1 MHIVTLNHYAGSPQH
16 GMEHRP
22 YHLAHAWVRAGHSA
36 TVVAGTFS
44 HLRVRNPDV
53 GGNVV
58 EEWIDGVRY
67 LWVRT
72 PRYSGNGG
80 RRVLSMAAY
89 VAQVFRLVPSLARSR
104 PDAVV
109 ASSTYPLDIYP
120 ARRLARVSGA
130 RLVFEVHDLWPL
142 SPMELGGYSPRHPF
156 IAAMQRAED
165 AAYASADRV
174 VSLLPGTLPHMVS
187 RGMDPAKF
195 AWIPNG
201 LDFDESAAVA
211 PLPDAH
217 RNAAERARRA
227 GRLVVGYAGSH
238 GLSNALDVLL
248 DAAAHLTDVPVTF
261 LLVGDGPEKPAL
273 QRRAAELRLSNV
285 EFLPPIA
292 RRAVPAFLQAVDV
305 AYLGWNRSPLY
316 RFGIAPN
323 KLLDYMAAARPVLHG
338 VDAYNDPVRD
348 AGCGLSVPP
357 GDPEAVARAV
367 REFVQM
373 PPAMRE
379 ALGSAGEMY
388 VRANHDYRTLAA
400 RFIEVM
406 GGDRGA

>member
-1 MHIVTLNHYAGSPQH
+1 MHIVTLNHYAGSPLH

-53 GGNVV
+53 QGNVV

-67 LWVRT
+67 VWVRT
-72 PRYSGNGG
+72 PWYAGNGA

-89 VAQVFRLVPSLARSR
+89 VAQVFRLVPALARTR

-120 ARRLARVSGA
+120 ARRLARLSGA

-165 AAYASADRV
+165 TAYRSADVV

-201 LDFDESAAVA
+201 LDFDESAAIA
-211 PLPDAH
+211 PLPEAH
-217 RNAAERARRA
+217 RSAIERAREAR
-227 GRLVVGYAGSH
+227 RLVVGYAGSH

-248 DAAAHLTDVPVTF
+248 DAAERLADVPVTF

-273 QRRAAELRLSNV
+273 QRRAAELGLVNV
-285 EFLPPIA
+285 ELLPPVA
-292 RRAVPAFLQAVDV
+292 RRAVPAFLKGVDV
-305 AYLGWNRSPLY
+305 AYLGWNRSALY

-338 VDAYNDPVRD
+338 VDAYNDPVQE
-348 AGCGLSVPP
+348 AGCGLSVAP
-357 GDPEAVARAV
+357 GDPDALARAV
-367 REFVQM
+367 REFVRM
-373 PPAMRE
+373 PAETRE
-379 ALGSAGEMY
+379 ALGRAGEAY
-388 VRANHDYRTLAA
+388 VRAQHDYRTLAA
-400 RFIEVM
+400 RFIDAI